1 MKKIGLLSVCLFIS
15 LATLAQA
22 GSVKGTITDTA
33 ARKPVAGATVT
44 VLLAKDSSLV
54 SFQLSDDNG
63 RFEVSKLANGQYRLL
78 ITHVNYH
85 NASVPFTITDAEK
98 NKELGTVIMNDVT
111 KVLEEVIVTAE
122 APPVTL
128 INDTVQYNAG
138 SFKTP
143 PNATVEQLLKKL
155 PGVKVEKD
163 GTVKAQGQTVKKV
176 LVDGKEFFG
185 NDPKV
190 ATKNLPADAVDK
202 VQVYD
207 KSSDAAELTGFD
219 DGNSE
224 KTINLKLKKDKKK
237 GMFGKVTAGGGT
249 DGRYEGRF
257 NVNSFKGARQL
268 SVIGTAN
275 NTNSE
280 GFSFGDMLN
289 FSGQNAMKG
298 GPGLTI
304 AIDPGG
310 GGNSN
315 NDNGI
320 RTIAGGGINYNNLIG
335 NKTDFTS
342 NYFYN
347 RYSPKT
353 ATNTERQYFLPDS
366 TYYYKQQSVSDVIN
380 NTHKLNLS
388 ADIHLDSFH
397 SIKISPSFGYQQSR
411 SRNDRNYQTLSE
423 EGLLSNKGF
432 SDNETYNEG
441 FNFSNTLLFRKKWR
455 TKGRTLSFNLQTN
468 LNESDGDGNQYSVNE
483 FYKPGTGLIR
493 TDTINQQNTSSGEL
507 RGYTGKIVY
516 TEPVF
521 KRSLLELSVGKSET
535 RNLSNKITYDY
546 NGQSGKFDKLNSQL
560 TNDYSTTYGYTTAG
574 TRLLTKF
581 SKMDVAFGANWQ
593 KSDLDGKITAGNK
606 DSTLEKTFYNIL
618 PSARLQYKFSQFR
631 TLTLNYNTSTN
642 QPTLAQLQPVA
653 DISDPLNIK
662 EGNPDLKQE
671 FTHSMQ
677 LLFMSVNPFQGKNL
691 FAFLLAQ
698 RTENKIVN
706 YDTINELGIKTT
718 RPVNVDAA
726 YNLTGDVRLELPLRF
741 MKSSINIGSSVSYSK
756 AKQFINGA
764 SNNIGTLSLGP
775 DLRLSITPNDKL
787 DLSLNASYTYYKTK
801 YSLRDDLNTEYFNQ
815 QYGADVSWELPKNFF
830 LSTQFTYSIN
840 GQRAEGFN
848 AKVPLW
854 NAGISKQFL
863 KFNRGELKL
872 SVFDLLNQNVGISRN
887 TNQNYIEDVS
897 TVNIQRYFMLSF
909 TYSLSKNSSG
919 AAMPGGNFRMM
930 RR

>member
-1 MKKIGLLSVCLFIS
+1 MKVIS
-15 LATLAQA
+15 LLILFLLVSLVTLAQQ
-22 GSVKGTITDTA
+22 GSVKGSLVDTA
-33 ARKPVAGATVT
+33 SKKPVTGATVT
-44 VLLAKDSSLV
+44 VLQAKDSSLV

-63 RFEVSKLANGQYRLL
+63 RFEVNKLVNGQYRLL

-85 NASVPFTITDAEK
+85 NASVPFSINDTSK
-98 NKELGTVIMNDVT
+98 NKELGNVILNDLT
-111 KVLEEVIVTAE
+111 KMLQEVIVTAE

-128 INDTVQYNAG
+128 IDDTVQYNAG

-190 ATKNLPADAVDK
+190 ATKNLPADAIDK

-275 NTNSE
+275 NTNAE
-280 GFSFGDMLN
+280 GFSYMDMLS
-289 FSGQNAMKG
+289 FSSQGMKG
-298 GPGLTI
+298 GGGGMTL
-304 AIDPGG
+304 AIDPGNG
-310 GGNSN
+310 SNNN

-320 RTIAGGGINYNNLIG
+320 RTIGGGGINYNNIIG

-366 TYYYKQQSVSDVIN
+366 TYYYNQRSVTDVVN
-380 NTHKLNLS
+380 NSHKLNLS
-388 ADIHLDSFH
+388 ADIKLDSFH

-411 SRNDRNYQTLSE
+411 NRNEKDYQTLSE
-423 EGLLSNKGF
+423 ENFLSNKGF
-432 SDNETYNEG
+432 SETDTYNEG
-441 FNFSNTLLFRKKWR
+441 FNFRNDLLFRKKWR
-455 TKGRTLSFNLQTN
+455 KKGRTLSFNLQTN
-468 LNESDGDGNQYSVNE
+468 LNESDGDGSQYSVND
-483 FYKPGTGLIR
+483 FYKQGAGLIK
-493 TDTINQQNTSSGEL
+493 TDTIHQQNTNSSDL

-516 TEPVF
+516 TEPLF
-521 KRSLLELSVGKSET
+521 KRSLLELSTSKSET
-535 RNLSNKITYDY
+535 RNLSNKVTYDY
-546 NGQSGKFDKLNSQL
+546 NKLNGKFDQVNQQL
-560 TNDYSTTYGYTTAG
+560 TNDYSNTYGYTNAG
-574 TRLLTKF
+574 VRLLTKF
-581 SKMDVAFGANWQ
+581 SKMDLAFGTNWQ
-593 KSDLDGKITAGNK
+593 KAELDGKITAGNK
-606 DSTLEKTFYNIL
+606 DSTLNQTFYNVL
-618 PSARLQYKFSQFR
+618 PSARLRYKFSQFR
-631 TLTLNYNTSTN
+631 TLQLNYTTSTN
-642 QPTLAQLQPVA
+642 QPSLSQLQPVA

-677 LLFMSVNPFQGKNL
+677 LMFMSVNPFQGKNL

-706 YDTINELGIKTT
+706 YDTVNELGIKTT

-726 YNLTGDVRLELPLRF
+726 YNITGDVRLELPLRF
-741 MKSSINIGSSVSYSK
+741 MKSSVNIGSSISYSK

-764 SNNIGTLSLGP
+764 PNNIGTLSLGP
-775 DLRLSITPNDKL
+775 DLRLSVNPTDKL
-787 DLSLNASYTYYKTK
+787 DLSFNASYNYYHTK
-801 YSLRDDLNTEYFNQ
+801 YSLREDLDTKYFNQ
-815 QYGADVSWELPKNFF
+815 QYGADVNWELPKNFY

-840 GQRAEGFN
+840 SQRAEGFN
-848 AKVPLW
+848 TKVPLW
-854 NAGISKQFL
+854 NAAISRQFL
-863 KFNRGELKL
+863 RFNRGELKL
-872 SVFDLLNQNVGISRN
+872 SVFDLLNQNVGITRN

-897 TVNIQRYFMLSF
+897 TVNLQRYFMLSF
-909 TYSLSKNSSG
+909 TFSLSKNATG
-919 AAMPGGNFRMM
+919 AMPAGNFRSI
-930 RR
+930 RH